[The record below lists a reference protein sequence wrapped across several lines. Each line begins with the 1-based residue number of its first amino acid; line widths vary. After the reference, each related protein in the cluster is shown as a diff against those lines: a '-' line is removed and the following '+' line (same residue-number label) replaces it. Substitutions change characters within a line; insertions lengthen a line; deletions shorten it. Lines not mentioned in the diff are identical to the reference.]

1 MTEQATLQN
10 LYPFEPGYLDRA
22 LEDLAGV
29 PDYPFCE
36 EHDRLLLAEI
46 IRDFSDIDIIDQIK
60 AWRWYRIDNPSRL
73 KNPRGALRRWMLRA
87 REFGL

>member
-1 MTEQATLQN
+1 LTEQATLQN

-22 LEDLAGV
+22 LESLVGV
-29 PDYPFCE
+29 PDYPYCE
-36 EHDRLLLAEI
+36 EHDRPLLTEI
-46 IRDFSDIDIIDQIK
+46 IRDFPDIDIIDQIK
-60 AWRWYRIDNPSRL
+60 AWRWYRVDNPARL

>member
-10 LYPFEPGYLDRA
+10 LYPFEPDYLDRA
-22 LEDLAGV
+22 LECLAGV

-36 EHDRLLLAEI
+36 DHDRPLLAEI
-46 IRDFSDIDIIDQIK
+46 IRDFPDIDILDQIK
-60 AWRWYRIDNPSRL
+60 AWRWYRVDNPSRL

-87 REFGL
+87 REFAL

>member
-1 MTEQATLQN
+1 MTEPAKLQP
-10 LYPFEPGYLDRA
+10 LYPFDRDYLDRA
-22 LEDLAGV
+22 LESLAGV
-29 PDYPFCE
+29 PDYPFSQE
-36 EHDRLLLAEI
+36 LDKPLVAELMG
-46 IRDFSDIDIIDQIK
+46 DFPDIDIIEQVK

>member
-1 MTEQATLQN
+1 MNEQATLQN

-22 LEDLAGV
+22 LECLAGV
-29 PDYPFCE
+29 PDYPFAE
-36 EHDRLLLAEI
+36 ELDRPLIAEI
-46 IRDFSDIDIIDQIK
+46 IRDFPDIDIIDQIK
-60 AWRWYRIDNPSRL
+60 AWRWYRVDNPSRL

>member
-1 MTEQATLQN
+1 MSELTTLQK

-22 LEDLAGV
+22 LQALADI

-36 EHDRLLLAEI
+36 EHDRPLLAEI
-46 IRDFSDIDIIDQIK
+46 MRDFLEIDIIDQIK
-60 AWRWYRIDNPSRL
+60 AWRWYRVDNPTRL

-87 REFGL
+87 REFDL